1 MSGQQ
6 VLYQSPM
13 MHRLLRESD
22 GSLVLEV
29 VVGGMAM
36 YEVRVT
42 LSDEEVR
49 GWESEGK
56 GYIDRLAAAIVADP
70 PFGGR
75 ARRV

>member
-13 MHRLLRESD
+13 MHRLLRNSD

-36 YEVRVT
+36 HEVHVT
-42 LSDEEVR
+42 LSAEEVR
-49 GWESEGK
+49 GWEREGK
-56 GYIDRLAAAIVADP
+56 GYIDRMAAAIVADP
-70 PFGGR
+70 DFDGR